1 MDTRV
6 KRTAGWQS
14 CQGWQGSA
22 KGDLEMSTL
31 RRAALLLVLPAL
43 LAACSASVPGTAGK
57 PLARPAS
64 SAPGLT
70 ASPAA
75 GPAVTQATS
84 APTSASFTC
93 SNQLSGGK
101 PGMVQLT
108 DVRVAS
114 HRGFDRITFQF
125 AGAGSYPATGQ
136 AAVPVYQV
144 AMMPSANFVRDPSG
158 FR

>member
-1 MDTRV
+1 
-6 KRTAGWQS
+6 
-14 CQGWQGSA
+14 
-22 KGDLEMSTL
+22 MSTL

-57 PLARPAS
+57 PPARPAS

-70 ASPAA
+70 AS
-75 GPAVTQATS
+75 PAVTQATS

-114 HRGFDRITFQF
+114 HPGFDRITFQF

-136 AAVPVYQV
+136 AAVPAYQV
-144 AMMPSANFVRDPSG
+144 A
-158 FR
+158 